1 MAFSSPFPQNSW
13 RFNRLGRTLKAA
25 FTGMVLMA
33 GGLALASC
41 GSMSQVIGDGGSGQ
55 QVVEGPGGPT
65 GPGRGPRPNVSPI
78 GPDGPSATGGPRMGS
93 GIGSGPLKV
102 ALLVPQSG
110 RSRDQVAL
118 GNAIFDAAQM
128 ALFDT
133 GRGDITL
140 IVKNTGAGAGSAAN
154 AAQSAI
160 NEGAEIIL
168 GPVFAEEVG
177 AVRAVAAPLGVPVIA
192 FSSDISVAGGGAYL
206 LSFPPEEEIRA
217 IVNFAAARGM
227 GLFAVLTP
235 PNAYGR
241 RATSA
246 FARDVAAIG
255 GTVVAEATYPADKNT
270 MYPAVMQLDG
280 KDFDALFVPDGG
292 TSLRDIAGL
301 VRFGPP
307 PPPAPAPLTDEQIA
321 AGVAPPPPPPPP
333 VRAVLPD
340 YVLLGTGQW
349 DEAANGSS
357 GALARGVF
365 AAPEPSA
372 RTSFSNRFEGA
383 YGYRPPRV
391 ASLGYDAMS
400 LAATLSSDLP
410 GQRFSA
416 ASITDPNGFSGVD
429 GIFRFLPN
437 GTVQRGLAI
446 IEATGGG
453 FSVLRP
459 APRTF
464 QAAGY

>member
-1 MAFSSPFPQNSW
+1 MAFASPLSLNSW
-13 RFNRLGRTLKAA
+13 SGSRLGRSLKAA
-25 FTGMVLMA
+25 FTG
-33 GGLALASC
+33 LALAAGVLALSAC
-41 GSMSQVIGDGGSGQ
+41 GTINRVVGDGGQ
-55 QVVEGPGGPT
+55 PVVEGPGGPG
-65 GPGRGPRPNVSPI
+65 GPGRGPRPDVTPI
-78 GPDGPSATGGPRMGS
+78 GPQGPAATGGPRMGS
-93 GIGSGPLKV
+93 GAGSGPLKV

-110 RSRDQVAL
+110 RARDQVAL

-133 GRGDITL
+133 GRSDIML
-140 IVKNTGAGAGSAAN
+140 IVKNTGSGAGSAAN
-154 AAQSAI
+154 AAQQAI

-192 FSSDISVAGGGAYL
+192 FSSDNSVAGGGAYL
-206 LSFPPEEEIRA
+206 LSFPAEEEIRA
-217 IVNFAAARGM
+217 VVNYAAGRGV

-235 PNAYGR
+235 QNAYGR
-241 RATSA
+241 RASNV

-255 GTVVAEATYPADKNT
+255 GTVVAEASYPAVKDA
-270 MYPAVMQLDG
+270 MYGSVMQLDG

-292 TSLRDIAGL
+292 TSLRDVAGL

-307 PPPAPAPLTDEQIA
+307 PPPAPKPLTEEQIA

-340 YVLLGTGQW
+340 HILLGTGLW
-349 DEAANGSS
+349 DETANGVS
-357 GALARGVF
+357 GGLARGVF

-372 RTSFSNRFEGA
+372 RASFASRFQSA

-391 ASLGYDAMS
+391 ASLGYDALA

-410 GQRFSA
+410 GQRFTASA
-416 ASITDPNGFSGVD
+416 IASPNGFSGVD

>member
-1 MAFSSPFPQNSW
+1 MAFASPLLLTSGSGS
-13 RFNRLGRTLKAA
+13 RLGRALKAA
-25 FTGMVLMA
+25 FNGLVLTA
-33 GGLALASC
+33 GLLALSAC
-41 GSMSQVIGDGGSGQ
+41 GSMSQVIGESGNSG
-55 QVVEGPGGPT
+55 QVVEGTGGPDV
-65 GPGRGPRPNVSPI
+65 PGRGPRPDVSPI
-78 GPDGPSATGGPRMGS
+78 GPQGPSATGGPRMGS
-93 GIGSGPLKV
+93 GIGAGPLKV

-110 RSRDQVAL
+110 RSRDQVAI
-118 GNAIFDAAQM
+118 GNALFDAAQM

-140 IVKNTGAGAGSAAN
+140 IVKNTGSGPGSAAN
-154 AAQSAI
+154 AAQQAI
-160 NEGAEIIL
+160 NEGAEVIL

-192 FSSDISVAGGGAYL
+192 FSSDNSVAGGGAYL
-206 LSFPPEEEIRA
+206 LSFPAEEEIRA
-217 IVNFAAARGM
+217 IVNFAAGRGI

-246 FARDVAAIG
+246 FARDVASIG
-255 GTVVAEATYPADKNT
+255 GTVVAEATYSGDKNT

-280 KDFDALFVPDGG
+280 KDFDALFIPDGG
-292 TSLRDIAGL
+292 TSLRDIASL

-340 YVLLGTGQW
+340 LIMLGTGQW
-349 DEAANGSS
+349 DEPANGTS
-357 GALARGVF
+357 GGLARGVF
-365 AAPEPSA
+365 AAPEPSS
-372 RTSFSNRFEGA
+372 RTSFSSRFETA

-391 ASLGYDAMS
+391 ASLGYDALS

-416 ASITDPNGFSGVD
+416 SAITDPNGFSGVD

-453 FSVLRP
+453 FSILRP

>member
-1 MAFSSPFPQNSW
+1 MAFASPLQLNETRDS
-13 RFNRLGRTLKAA
+13 RLGGFLKAA
-25 FTGMVLMA
+25 ATSLTLAASV
-33 GGLALASC
+33 LALSAC
-41 GSMSQVIGDGGSGQ
+41 GTVNRVIGDGGDPA
-55 QVVEGPGGPT
+55 VVEGPVDPART
-65 GPGRGPRPNVSPI
+65 ARPNVNPL
-78 GPDGPSATGGPRMGS
+78 GPEGPMATGGPRMGS
-93 GIGSGPLKV
+93 GAGSGPLKV

-118 GNAIFDAAQM
+118 GNALFDAAQM

-133 GRGDITL
+133 GRSDITL
-140 IVKNTGAGAGSAAN
+140 IVKNTGAGGGSAAN
-154 AAQSAI
+154 AAQQAI
-160 NEGAEIIL
+160 NEGAEVIL

-192 FSSDISVAGGGAYL
+192 FSSDSSAAGGGAYL
-206 LSFPPEEEIRA
+206 LSFPAEEEIRA
-217 IVNFAAARGM
+217 VVNFAAGRGV
-227 GLFAVLTP
+227 GLFAVLAP
-235 PNAYGR
+235 QNAYGR
-241 RATSA
+241 RAANTFS
-246 FARDVAAIG
+246 RDVAAIG
-255 GTVVAEATYPADKNT
+255 GAVVAEVTYPGSKDA
-270 MYPAVMQLDG
+270 MYPSVMQLDG
-280 KDFDALFVPDGG
+280 KDFDGLFIPDGG
-292 TSLRDIAGL
+292 SNLRDIATF

-307 PPPAPAPLTDEQIA
+307 PPPTPKPLTDEQIA

-333 VRAVLPD
+333 VRAVLPEHI
-340 YVLLGTGQW
+340 LLGTGLW
-349 DEAANGSS
+349 DEPAS
-357 GALARGVF
+357 GASGGLARGVF

-372 RTSFSNRFEGA
+372 RASFSNRFEGV

-416 ASITDPNGFSGVD
+416 SAITDPNGFTGVD

-437 GTVQRGLAI
+437 GTIQRGLAI

-453 FSVLRP
+453 FSVIRP

-464 QAAGY
+464 QASGY